1 MEEAA
6 RAIVCKYEEKRGRTT
21 EQMSPMHPAYD
32 IKSFDRDGNV
42 VRLIEVKGIDG
53 EWGDLGVGLKK
64 RQFSEAWD
72 EGDRYWL
79 YVVECARDPERARVH
94 PIQSPAVKVGE
105 FFFDRNWRG
114 VAESVEG
121 DLRLAFRAG
130 VRMRHRKF
138 GQGTIRERN
147 ERGHSV
153 ELIIDFDSG
162 GAKALA
168 LNLSQME
175 LVIGGEA
182 FDGDALS

>member
-1 MEEAA
+1 M
-6 RAIVCKYEEKRGRTT
+6 
-21 EQMSPMHPAYD
+21 
-32 IKSFDRDGNV
+32 
-42 VRLIEVKGIDG
+42 
-53 EWGDLGVGLKK
+53 
-64 RQFSEAWD
+64 
-72 EGDRYWL
+72 

-94 PIQSPAVKVGE
+94 PIQSPAVKVSE

-121 DLRLAFRAG
+121 GLRLAFRAG

-138 GQGTIRERN
+138 GRGTIRERN

-153 ELIIDFDSG
+153 ELVIDFDSG